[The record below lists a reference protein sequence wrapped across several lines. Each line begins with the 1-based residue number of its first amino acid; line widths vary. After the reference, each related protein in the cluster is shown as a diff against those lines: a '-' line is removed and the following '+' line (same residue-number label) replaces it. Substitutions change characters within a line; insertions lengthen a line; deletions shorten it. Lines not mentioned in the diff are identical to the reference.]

1 MSARPY
7 ECAALLLADPH
18 SRRIALA
25 RRDGRLIAPQS
36 RLERSD
42 GLADGPAPTISRARL
57 GCAESK
63 AKAFQDAALRSVY
76 EELGQLIARPA
87 LMGERLPMRGG
98 WGRLARHRLAP
109 ERDALTYL
117 GRALDPAE
125 ADERRHMRVFAAPLS
140 KVSNSIKRRG
150 RADRIVWIT
159 PENAALALEDPAM
172 APFLDL
178 ALSALGGRPRPLRVT
193 FRAGQRV
200 ETRL

>member
-1 MSARPY
+1 MSARPH

-18 SRRIALA
+18 SRRIALG
-25 RRDGRLIAPQS
+25 RRDGALVAPHT

-42 GLADGPAPTISRARL
+42 GAAGGPAPRISRDRL
-57 GCAESK
+57 GCAE
-63 AKAFQDAALRSVY
+63 ARAAAFQDAALRALY

-87 LMGERLPMRGG
+87 LQDEPLPAIGG

-109 ERDALTYL
+109 QREAVTYL
-117 GRALDPAE
+117 GRLLDPAD
-125 ADERRHMRVFAAPLS
+125 AGTRRHLRVFAAPLS

-150 RADRIVWIT
+150 RAERIVWIA
-159 PENAALALEDPAM
+159 PENAAHVLEDAAL
-172 APFLDL
+172 APFLEL

>member
-18 SRRIALA
+18 TRRIALA
-25 RRDGRLIAPQS
+25 RRDGGLIAPQS

-42 GLADGPAPTISRARL
+42 GVAGGPAPRISRARL
-57 GCAESK
+57 GCAE
-63 AKAFQDAALRSVY
+63 ARATAFQDAALRALY

-87 LMGERLPMRGG
+87 LVGETLPFRGG
-98 WGRLARHRLAP
+98 WGRLARHRLSP
-109 ERDALTYL
+109 ERGALTYL
-117 GRALDPAE
+117 GRALDAPEAE
-125 ADERRHMRVFAAPLS
+125 TRRHVRVFAAPLS

-150 RADRIVWIT
+150 RAERIVWIT
-159 PENAALALEDPAM
+159 PDNAAVALDDDALT
-172 APFLDL
+172 PFLGL

-193 FRAGQRV
+193 FRAGQRT

>member
-1 MSARPY
+1 M
-7 ECAALLLADPH
+7 
-18 SRRIALA
+18 
-25 RRDGRLIAPQS
+25 
-36 RLERSD
+36 
-42 GLADGPAPTISRARL
+42 
-57 GCAESK
+57 
-63 AKAFQDAALRSVY
+63 FQDAALRAVY

-87 LMGERLPMRGG
+87 LQGEALPSAGG

-109 ERDALTYL
+109 EREALTYL
-117 GRALDPAE
+117 GRALDPSEAE
-125 ADERRHMRVFAAPLS
+125 TRRHLRVFAAPLS

-150 RADRIVWIT
+150 RADRIVWMT
-159 PENAALALEDPAM
+159 PDNAATALADASL

>member
-25 RRDGRLIAPQS
+25 RRDDGLIAPQS

-42 GLADGPAPTISRARL
+42 GVAGGPAPRISRARL
-57 GCAESK
+57 GCAETR
-63 AKAFQDAALRSVY
+63 ARVFQDAALRALY

-87 LMGERLPMRGG
+87 LQGEALPTGGG

-109 ERDALTYL
+109 ERAALTYL
-117 GRALDPAE
+117 GRALDPPQAE
-125 ADERRHMRVFAAPLS
+125 IRRHLRVFAAPLS

-150 RADRIVWIT
+150 RADRIVWMT
-159 PENAALALEDPAM
+159 PDNAAAALGDAALA
-172 APFLDL
+172 PFLEL

-200 ETRL
+200 ESRL